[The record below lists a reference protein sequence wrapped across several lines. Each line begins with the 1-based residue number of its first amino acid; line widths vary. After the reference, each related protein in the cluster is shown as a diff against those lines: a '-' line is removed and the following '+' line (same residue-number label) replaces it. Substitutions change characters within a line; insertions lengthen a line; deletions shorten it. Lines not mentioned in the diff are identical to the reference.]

1 MHAQLKHTLKNPTS
15 RKNSWKIIHCRQFCF
30 LLNYIYI
37 ESVFLEFIALHRKE
51 FNYNNVSCFDCS
63 FLFFFCSFNGH
74 LLANMPSLGGT
85 LPRQQH
91 HPVSIS
97 GLSIIPPPTFLSGS
111 VMGHHTLRRQ
121 SSHDMDHQMPR
132 ILSRNAANVQY
143 YYGWQ
148 EIPTLMSPITSQ
160 APLMFTPI
168 CSASNSMRLPS
179 ITTPTTTSNE
189 NQNVG
194 GNGPGNRT
202 YCF

>member
-1 MHAQLKHTLKNPTS
+1 MHCTGVNLI
-15 RKNSWKIIHCRQFCF
+15 RKTFHVSF
-30 LLNYIYI
+30 
-37 ESVFLEFIALHRKE
+37 VFF
-51 FNYNNVSCFDCS
+51 V
-63 FLFFFCSFNGH
+63 FFFYSFNGH